1 MIINGYKVNFE
12 ESELDDILQNKM
24 RKIELISQNFDG
36 YKSLPEGDKKAIE
49 HLLKASEIINDIALE
64 QDHPLNLNLK
74 SALEEAAKEN
84 THAKKTLELFNSING
99 VAGHNGIDKN
109 PIQIFDGVKYLAGK
123 NFYPED
129 LSIEEFHQI
138 LLKMARRGKFDEIR
152 RILSARTMVRRKD
165 DELIAI
171 DYTQYFAKEFA
182 LICDELDA
190 AAKSCTNADF
200 KEYLSWQIQALLH
213 NDEKLD
219 MMADKHW
226 AALQNTNLEFTISR
240 ENYED
245 EMTGSVYFNHDV
257 IGIIASHDI
266 DVVAK
271 DTLGCRVGIINKDET
286 DYILTSK
293 RTIPHLMEWMPHS
306 DKYDQSG
313 VGVEAL
319 KQAMVDVD
327 IIALTGEYA
336 MCRGGITNAQNL
348 PNNDKLAVKNGGG
361 RRNVYH
367 RQVRFSKDEEREK
380 ALLDKLIAPEFH
392 QYVDRSKNIVF
403 VVCHENGHSLGPN
416 AEYQNAMGMYK
427 HIIEEHKADVFSI
440 ASVSEIAQFHHIFT
454 ELELKKIYTSWIFG
468 NLLLRA
474 EPVYANPHRVADLIH
489 FNYLMENKV
498 IWFDEQHKLHID
510 FEKIASS
517 MYDLLKETIE
527 IQLSKSSE
535 NAKKFIE
542 RWAYW
547 SDVSAY
553 IAKVQQELGLKPYIK
568 IVTNF

>member
-1 MIINGYKVNFE
+1 MLINGYKVNFE

-138 LLKMARRGKFDEIR
+138 LLKMACRGKFDEIR

-165 DELIAI
+165 DELMAI
-171 DYTQYFAKEFA
+171 DYTQYFTKEFA

-245 EMTGSVYFNHDV
+245 EMTSSIYENEELAK
-257 IGIIASHDI
+257 IIEI
-266 DVVAK
+266 NNIKVVAK
-271 DTLGCRVGIINKDET
+271 DTLGCRVGIVNKPET
-286 DYILTSK
+286 EYILASK
-293 RTIPHLMEWMPHS
+293 KTIPHLMKWMPFN
-306 DKYDQSG
+306 DEYEQFIDNTQ
-313 VGVEAL
+313 EL
-319 KQAMVDVD
+319 KQAMVDAD
-327 IIALTGEYA
+327 IVALTGDYA
-336 MCRGGITNAQNL
+336 MCRGGITIAQNL
-348 PNNDKLAVKNGGG
+348 PNNDKLSVKTGGG

-367 RQVRFSKDEEREK
+367 RQVRFGKDLK
-380 ALLDKLIAPEFH
+380 NQQQLLDNLLASEFH
-392 QYVDRSKNIVF
+392 QYVDIYKDMIF
-403 VVCHENGHSLGPN
+403 VIYHENGHSLGPC
-416 AEYQNAMGMYK
+416 AEYQNAMGEYK
-427 HIIEEHKADVFSI
+427 HIIEENKADVVSI
-440 ASVSEIAQFHHIFT
+440 ASIEEIAKVFDMFSQ
-454 ELELKKIYTSWIFG
+454 EDVKKIYVSWVFS
-468 NLLLRA
+468 NLLLKA
-474 EPVYANPHRVADLIH
+474 EPVIANPHRVGSLIQ
-489 FNYLMENKV
+489 FNYLLENKV
-498 IWFDEQHKLHID
+498 IWFDNNNKLHIN
-510 FEKIASS
+510 FEDMHKV
-517 MYDLLKETIE
+517 MYKLLEETVRV
-527 IQLSKSSE
+527 QLSKSME
-535 NAKKFIE
+535 KAEAFVN

-547 SDVSAY
+547 GEYSEH
-553 IAKVQQELGLKPYIK
+553 IAKVHKQVGIKPYIK